1 MGEPAV
7 ETLETLET
15 SLDTPQDTVDTTEVV
30 EAAPAPA
37 RASEDATEDATEDAP
52 TEPAPKKK
60 GGRPVGAKSKA
71 QGKPR
76 PKRVAANKMRARAL
90 EEASPMAP
98 PPPVEE
104 EAAQL
109 PRALAG
115 SRPIPLES
123 EINPRDRTSLMMMTM
138 LREQATERRQRK
150 ADLWK
155 SWFL

>member
-15 SLDTPQDTVDTTEVV
+15 SLETPQDTVDTNEVV

-37 RASEDATEDATEDAP
+37 RASEDATEDAP

-60 GGRPVGAKSKA
+60 GGRPAGAKSKA

-90 EEASPMAP
+90 EETSPMAP
-98 PPPVEE
+98 PPPAEE
-104 EAAQL
+104 EVAQL
-109 PRALAG
+109 PRALPG
-115 SRPIPLES
+115 SRPITLES
-123 EINPRDRTSLMMMTM
+123 ENINPRDRTTLMMMTM
-138 LREQATERRQRK
+138 LREQAADRRQRK

-155 SWFL
+155 SWFR

>member
-1 MGEPAV
+1 MEEPA
-7 ETLETLET
+7 LETLET
-15 SLDTPQDTVDTTEVV
+15 PVETPVATVETPVATV
-30 EAAPAPA
+30 ETPLETPVATVETQLETAA
-37 RASEDATEDATEDAP
+37 EDAP

-60 GGRPVGAKSKA
+60 GGRPAGAKSKA

-90 EEASPMAP
+90 EETSPMAP

-155 SWFL
+155 SWFR

>member
-1 MGEPAV
+1 MVEPAV

-15 SLDTPQDTVDTTEVV
+15 SLETPQDTVDTNEVV

-37 RASEDATEDATEDAP
+37 RASEDATEDAP

-60 GGRPVGAKSKA
+60 GGRPAGAKSKA

-90 EEASPMAP
+90 EEAP
-98 PPPVEE
+98 PPPAEE
-104 EAAQL
+104 EVAQL
-109 PRALAG
+109 PRALPG

-123 EINPRDRTSLMMMTM
+123 ENINPRDRTTLMMMTM
-138 LREQATERRQRK
+138 LREQAADRRQRK

-155 SWFL
+155 SWFR

>member
-1 MGEPAV
+1 MEDLAP
-7 ETLETLET
+7 ETLETLDT
-15 SLDTPQDTVDTTEVV
+15 PLDTAEPVVETEEVV
-30 EAAPAPA
+30 AETPAPVDA
-37 RASEDATEDATEDAP
+37 EDVA
-52 TEPAPKKK
+52 APKKK
-60 GGRPVGAKSKA
+60 GGRPPGAKSKA

-76 PKRVAANKMRARAL
+76 PKRVAANRMRARAL

-109 PRALAG
+109 PRALPG

-123 EINPRDRTSLMMMTM
+123 EINPRDRMSLMMMTM

-155 SWFL
+155 SWFR

>member
-1 MGEPAV
+1 MEQPA
-7 ETLETLET
+7 LETLQKLET
-15 SLDTPQDTVDTTEVV
+15 LLDTPVATPQDTVDTTEVV
-30 EAAPAPA
+30 EAPPP
-37 RASEDATEDATEDAP
+37 RASEDATEDATEDAA

-76 PKRVAANKMRARAL
+76 PKRVAANRMRARAL
-90 EEASPMAP
+90 EETSPMA
-98 PPPVEE
+98 PPVEE

-109 PRALAG
+109 PRALPG

-123 EINPRDRTSLMMMTM
+123 EIHPRDRRTLMMMKM

-155 SWFL
+155 SRFR

>member
-1 MGEPAV
+1 MEEPA
-7 ETLETLET
+7 LETLET
-15 SLDTPQDTVDTTEVV
+15 PVETPVATAEPVVETEEVV
-30 EAAPAPA
+30 AETPAPVDA
-37 RASEDATEDATEDAP
+37 EDVA
-52 TEPAPKKK
+52 APKKK
-60 GGRPVGAKSKA
+60 GGRPPGAKSKA

-76 PKRVAANKMRARAL
+76 PKRVAANRMRARAL

-104 EAAQL
+104 EATQL

-123 EINPRDRTSLMMMTM
+123 EINPRDKMSLMMMTM

-155 SWFL
+155 SWFR

>member
-1 MGEPAV
+1 MDDPVVETV
-7 ETLETLET
+7 ETLDTQLET
-15 SLDTPQDTVDTTEVV
+15 EEPPLDTAEVV
-30 EAAPAPA
+30 VETPAP
-37 RASEDATEDATEDAP
+37 EDAA
-52 TEPAPKKK
+52 APKKK
-60 GGRPVGAKSKA
+60 GGRPAGAKSKA

-115 SRPIPLES
+115 SRPIPMES
-123 EINPRDRTSLMMMTM
+123 EINPRDKMSLMMMTM

-155 SWFL
+155 SWFR

>member
-1 MGEPAV
+1 MEEPAL

-15 SLDTPQDTVDTTEVV
+15 SLETPQDTVDTNEVV

-37 RASEDATEDATEDAP
+37 RASEDATEDAA
-52 TEPAPKKK
+52 TEPATKKK
-60 GGRPVGAKSKA
+60 GGRPAGAKSKA

-90 EEASPMAP
+90 EEAP
-98 PPPVEE
+98 PPPAEE
-104 EAAQL
+104 EVAQL
-109 PRALAG
+109 PRALPG

-123 EINPRDRTSLMMMTM
+123 ENFNPRDRTTLMMMTM
-138 LREQATERRQRK
+138 LREQAADRRQRK

-155 SWFL
+155 SWFR

>member
-1 MGEPAV
+1 M
-7 ETLETLET
+7 
-15 SLDTPQDTVDTTEVV
+15 

-37 RASEDATEDATEDAP
+37 RASEDATDEDAA

-60 GGRPVGAKSKA
+60 GGRPAGAKSKA

-90 EEASPMAP
+90 EEAP
-98 PPPVEE
+98 PPPAEE
-104 EAAQL
+104 EVAQL
-109 PRALAG
+109 PRALPG

-123 EINPRDRTSLMMMTM
+123 ENINPRDRTTLMMMTM
-138 LREQATERRQRK
+138 LREQAADRRQRK

-155 SWFL
+155 SWFR

>member
-37 RASEDATEDATEDAP
+37 RASEDATEDAP

-104 EAAQL
+104 AAQL

-123 EINPRDRTSLMMMTM
+123 QIDPRDRTSMMMMTM
-138 LREQATERRQRK
+138 LREQAAERRQRK
-150 ADLWK
+150 TDLWK
-155 SWFL
+155 SWFR

>member
-1 MGEPAV
+1 MDDVAV
-7 ETLETLET
+7 ETLETVETPVATAETPLDTVETQLET
-15 SLDTPQDTVDTTEVV
+15 AAEDTTED
-30 EAAPAPA
+30 AA
-37 RASEDATEDATEDAP
+37 

-60 GGRPVGAKSKA
+60 GGRPAGAKSKA

-90 EEASPMAP
+90 EETSPLAP

-109 PRALAG
+109 PRALPR

-123 EINPRDRTSLMMMTM
+123 EIDPRDRTSLMMMTM
-138 LREQATERRQRK
+138 LRQQATERRQRK

-155 SWFL
+155 SWFR

>member
-7 ETLETLET
+7 ETLETPVDTAETPLET
-15 SLDTPQDTVDTTEVV
+15 PVATVETAAEDTTED
-30 EAAPAPA
+30 AA
-37 RASEDATEDATEDAP
+37 

-60 GGRPVGAKSKA
+60 GGRPAGAKSKA

-90 EEASPMAP
+90 EETSPLAP
-98 PPPVEE
+98 PPPAEE
-104 EAAQL
+104 GEEL
-109 PRALAG
+109 PRALPG

-138 LREQATERRQRK
+138 LRQQATERRQRK

-155 SWFL
+155 SWFR

>member
-15 SLDTPQDTVDTTEVV
+15 SLETPQDTVDTNEVV

-37 RASEDATEDATEDAP
+37 RASEDATEDAA

-60 GGRPVGAKSKA
+60 GGRPAGAKSKA

-90 EEASPMAP
+90 EEAP
-98 PPPVEE
+98 PPPAEE
-104 EAAQL
+104 EVAQL
-109 PRALAG
+109 PRALPG

-123 EINPRDRTSLMMMTM
+123 ENFNPRDRTTLMMMTM
-138 LREQATERRQRK
+138 LREQAADRRQRK

-155 SWFL
+155 SWFR